1 MKRRRIPK
9 WRRFKHSHPKHSALL
24 IMKSKIT
31 LTSLAAALLLA
42 GAAHAQTYVTGSS
55 SSAAPYLIGLQP
67 TLTTYSV
74 LTAGDT
80 IGGYSMAGIP
90 DGLGAFQSAT
100 DITNGTFTLL
110 MNHELGS
117 TVGATHDHGA
127 IGSFASIWTIN
138 KNTLT
143 VTAGDDLIKSVY
155 GWDKA
160 NQQLNTTASSN
171 VAFNRFCSADLP
183 VETAFYNAATGLG
196 TQDRIFMH
204 GEEGGS
210 TAWLQATA
218 VTGTDAGKS
227 FTLGKFNVS
236 TASAGAANG
245 TVGAWENALANPYA
259 QDKTVVIGTNDGGTN
274 IMANSVGV
282 YVGTK
287 TSSGTAADRAGLT
300 NGTLKFVNV
309 TGFADSSATTIDE
322 LSSTT
327 TRANAMTGV
336 RNFTLSDTASTT
348 FSRPED
354 GAWNPNNPNE
364 FYFVTTDRLDT
375 NDGGA
380 GYSNA
385 TTINVAANSQT
396 GQTRLWKM
404 TFSDITNPDAGGTIE
419 AVVDGDTVG
428 GEKVNMFDNI
438 SFGSDG
444 TIMLVEDVGNA
455 SHNGKVWS
463 YNTAT
468 DTLTLVAKHD
478 PNKNGDVGVNPTTP
492 FSRDEEFS
500 GVIDITDI
508 MSTSTLTD
516 ANKGRWYALVDQQ
529 HYAVAGDQVEGGQLL
544 VVHAVPEPSRA
555 LLALI
560 GFSALLFRRRRA

>member
-1 MKRRRIPK
+1 
-9 WRRFKHSHPKHSALL
+9 
-24 IMKSKIT
+24 MKSKIT
-31 LTSLAAALLLA
+31 LTSLAAALLVA
-42 GAAHAQTYVTGSS
+42 GSAHAQTYVTGPSTTT
-55 SSAAPYLIGLQP
+55 APTLIGLQSN
-67 TLTTYSV
+67 LNIYSV
-74 LTAGDT
+74 LTAGNT
-80 IGGYSMAGIP
+80 IGGYSMVGIP
-90 DGLGAFQSAT
+90 DGLGAF
-100 DITNGTFTLL
+100 DNGNGSFTLL
-110 MNHELGS
+110 MNHELGN
-117 TVGATHDHGA
+117 TVGVARAHGG
-127 IGSFASIWTIN
+127 IGAFASTWTIN
-138 KNTLT
+138 KNTLA
-143 VTAGDDLIKSVY
+143 VSAGSDLIQSVY

-160 NQQLNTTASSN
+160 SQVLNTTASSN

-210 TAWLQATA
+210 TGWLQATA

-236 TASAGAANG
+236 TASAGATAG
-245 TVGAWENALANPYA
+245 TVGGWENALANPFA
-259 QDKTVVIGTNDGGTN
+259 QNKTVVIGTNDGGTN
-274 IMANSVGV
+274 IMSNSVGV

-287 TSSGTAADRAGLT
+287 TNSGTAADKAGLT
-300 NGTLKFVNV
+300 NGTIKFVAV
-309 TGFADSSATTIDE
+309 TGFAPAGTTIDE
-322 LSSTT
+322 FTNGTT
-327 TRANAMTGV
+327 HANVMSGV
-336 RNFTLSDTASTT
+336 QNFTLSDTASTN

-375 NDGGA
+375 NDGGV
-380 GYSNA
+380 GYNASNVV
-385 TTINVAANSQT
+385 TTAANSQT

-444 TIMLVEDVGNA
+444 TIMLLEDVGNA

-463 YNTAT
+463 YNPVT
-468 DTLTLVAKHD
+468 DKLTLVAKHD
-478 PNKNGDVGVNPTTP
+478 PTLNGDVGIAASVTA
-492 FSRDEEFS
+492 DEEFS
-500 GVIDITDI
+500 GIIDITDI
-508 MSTSTLTD
+508 MSSSTINSD
-516 ANKGRWYALVDQQ
+516 AAKGRWYALVDQQ
-529 HYAVAGDQVEGGQLL
+529 HNAVGGAQVEGGQLL

-555 LLALI
+555 VLALI